1 MELRGPKKFT
11 VSKGYNSV
19 VLINALFPNEEEE
32 KSFGEDE
39 LEYL

>member
-1 MELRGPKKFT
+1 MRVPKKYT
-11 VSKGYNSV
+11 VSKGYYSV
-19 VLINALFPNEEEE
+19 VLLNALFPSEEEE